1 MKSNDIN
8 VKASKSINQAAEQTK
23 RIHLHNVTYVTY
35 VTDLSSADIEY
46 LIPEMLKM
54 PTQTLCLKVINQIGK
69 YKRIKIIYDDFQL
82 STEIQ

>member
-1 MKSNDIN
+1 MIKNSLKSNDIN

-54 PTQTLCLKVINQIGK
+54 PTLFKGDKSN
-69 YKRIKIIYDDFQL
+69 R
-82 STEIQ
+82 